1 MTAVEFIR
9 QEFLEKI
16 TNENYKKSFDQI
28 IEQAKE
34 MEKEQREIDFSAGND
49 SACMEHEDI
58 KDYFDKYIK
67 SAKEAY
73 EFGQKTMYCGCY
85 AIEDAMTYE
94 EWVLQNHELN
104 KSE

>member
-34 MEKEQREIDFSAGND
+34 MEKEQ
-49 SACMEHEDI
+49 MTI
-58 KDYFDKYIK
+58 KKCYHPLTQRKYI
-67 SAKEAY
+67 SDIHFEC
-73 EFGQKTMYCGCY
+73 TICGFY
-85 AIEDAMTYE
+85 DM
-94 EWVLQNHELN
+94 V
-104 KSE
+104 

>member
-34 MEKEQREIDFSAGND
+34 MEKQQIVTAHYQGYRNNIGTTEVSEQYYNKTFKK
-49 SACMEHEDI
+49 I
-58 KDYFDKYIK
+58 K
-67 SAKEAY
+67 
-73 EFGQKTMYCGCY
+73 
-85 AIEDAMTYE
+85 
-94 EWVLQNHELN
+94 
-104 KSE
+104 

>member
-34 MEKEQREIDFSAGND
+34 MEKEQIIA
-49 SACMEHEDI
+49 ACNEWFTE
-58 KDYFDKYIK
+58 
-67 SAKEAY
+67 
-73 EFGQKTMYCGCY
+73 GCRY
-85 AIEDAMTYE
+85 STGFEQTLWYDEEQYYNETY
-94 EWVLQNHELN
+94 